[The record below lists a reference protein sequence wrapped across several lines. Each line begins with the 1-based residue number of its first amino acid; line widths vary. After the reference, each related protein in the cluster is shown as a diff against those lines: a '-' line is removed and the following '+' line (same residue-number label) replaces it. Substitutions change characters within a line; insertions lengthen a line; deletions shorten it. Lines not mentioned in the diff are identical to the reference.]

1 MKKLLMTLKALWQ
14 KPLIR
19 LLTSLLILGL
29 IFTQLPL
36 TDLWQTL
43 RQVSPGLWLLAVL
56 VFIAGHGVGVAKWT
70 LLINLGRGQIPFT
83 ATFRYYFA
91 GLFANLFLPSIAG
104 GDVVRAGMAIG
115 YRPQQKEAVVLG
127 SLLDRFLDMLAL
139 ALLILAGGFL
149 SPLALAAE
157 DKTVLW
163 VMFGLLLVGIVGGL
177 LLLLMPLPQ
186 RLPAKL
192 TALIERV
199 RHLVAELFK
208 NPWRAII
215 GLMLALVIQSA
226 FILLNAF
233 LGRAIGIELAL
244 PVWFLA
250 WPLAKLSATL
260 PISLGGLG
268 VREAAL
274 VVFLGRFAVPPAG
287 AVAVGLLWQTI
298 LIAGGAFGGIFY
310 FFAARR
316 HIPTDFPAVAPS
328 NREVSP

>member
-1 MKKLLMTLKALWQ
+1 MKKLLLTLKAWWQ
-14 KPLIR
+14 KPLVR
-19 LLTSLLILGL
+19 LLTSLLILGI

-36 TDLWQTL
+36 ADLWQTL
-43 RQVSPGLWLLAVL
+43 RQVSPGLWLLAVA
-56 VFIAGHGVGVAKWT
+56 VFIAGHAAGVVKWT
-70 LLINLGRGQIPFT
+70 LLINIGRGQIPFT

-115 YRPQQKEAVVLG
+115 YRPRQKEAVVLG

-139 ALLILAGGFL
+139 AALIVIGGLL

-157 DKTVLW
+157 DKTALW
-163 VMFGLLLVGIVGGL
+163 VMFGLLLLGIIGGV
-177 LLLLMPLPQ
+177 LLLLMPLPV

-192 TALIERV
+192 TALILRV

-208 NPWRAII
+208 NPWRAVI
-215 GLMLALVIQSA
+215 GLLLAVGIQSA
-226 FILLNAF
+226 FVLLNAF
-233 LGRAIGIELAL
+233 LGRAIGLDLAL

-274 VVFLGRFAVPPAG
+274 VIFLGRFGVPAAG

-298 LIAGGAFGGIFY
+298 LVAGGAFGGIFY
-310 FFAARR
+310 MLAGR
-316 HIPTDFPAVAPS
+316 HAPAEFQAVVPS
-328 NREVSP
+328 NGEISS